1 MDDREVGAQAP
12 SLRSLAPSDRARHAA
27 WLLQNPRDVTTRE
40 LMEALQHES
49 VPRLRILLLE
59 VLEARQHETTSA
71 ALDRDVS
78 PDAVASAALLPE
90 LDIAALIR
98 HELSPAVGW
107 VRLAADGEI
116 ENFHGSS
123 TDKAVRKLQ
132 RRVDGLVALIK
143 SSTALNLRD
152 VELPAVFLDY
162 WPDAATVPR
171 IEVSSDIGSIEVQ
184 TDEGLFSLL
193 MTNVFQ
199 NAIDAAA
206 EVSERGEVTV
216 VWGCTDHNYWVRV
229 SNPFDGDRL
238 ALSDVLQVGNSSKP
252 AHQGQGLALI
262 QMAAQRLGIAINLEG
277 QSGTAAFTLSGAR
290 RRA

>member
-1 MDDREVGAQAP
+1 M
-12 SLRSLAPSDRARHAA
+12 
-27 WLLQNPRDVTTRE
+27 TTRE